1 MDKKIINDILTAE
14 PFKELSTEEL
24 TEELDKEMK
33 KDEPDYD
40 LIDELT
46 AAILEAKNMSVS
58 MENEDL
64 KEQAAI
70 IKKKADKKKSHFRI
84 PKWAVAA
91 CAALITVTIAN
102 TVSVAA
108 LGMNIFSVAIEY
120 TKSGFSVDF
129 DEQEHIDLP
138 KSEDDPYGF
147 IAKLAEFDIEF
158 ETPHYIPEGFVFT
171 DVTTNV
177 NEGYATDVVFFF
189 EKEKQNFSFGYT
201 KYHDKVGKSLI
212 PSDHFN
218 LSETKVNGSTAIVSK
233 EDNQYVITYQKE
245 KTVFLMFA
253 VDVPYDECEKIV
265 ESIK

>member
-1 MDKKIINDILTAE
+1 MDKNIINEILSAE

-46 AAILEAKNMSVS
+46 AAILEAKNMPVG

-158 ETPHYIPEGFVFT
+158 ETPHYIPEGFVLT
-171 DVTTNV
+171 DVDTNV
-177 NEGYATDVVFFF
+177 NEGYENVVSFYFVKDNERICIDF
-189 EKEKQNFSFGYT
+189 MKYYNEIAKQG
-201 KYHDKVGKSLI
+201 I
-212 PSDHFN
+212 PSDYYN
-218 LSETKVNGSTAIVSK
+218 ISERDVNGATAIVSK
-233 EDNQYVITYQKE
+233 EDNQYTIMYNKE
-245 KTVFLMFA
+245 KTVFFMFTQ
-253 VDVPYDECEKIV
+253 DVNYDECEKIV
-265 ESIK
+265 DSIK

>member
-1 MDKKIINDILTAE
+1 MDKNIINQILSAE
-14 PFKELSTEEL
+14 PFKEQSVKEL
-24 TEELDKEMK
+24 TDELDKEMEK
-33 KDEPDYD
+33 NEPDYD

-46 AAILEAKNMSVS
+46 AAILEAKNMPVG

-70 IKKKADKKKSHFRI
+70 IKKKANKKKSPIKI

-91 CAALITVTIAN
+91 CVALITVAVAN
-102 TVSVAA
+102 VISINA

-129 DEQEHIDLP
+129 DEQVPIDLP
-138 KSEDDPYGF
+138 KSDDDPYGF

-158 ETPHYIPEGFVFT
+158 ETPHYIPDGFVLT

-177 NEGYATDVVFFF
+177 NEGYETDVFFIF
-189 EKEKQNFSFGYT
+189 EKGKQNFSLNYT
-201 KYHDKVGKSLI
+201 KYHNKVDKDLI

>member
-1 MDKKIINDILTAE
+1 MDKNVINEILSAE
-14 PFKELSTEEL
+14 PFKEQSIKEL
-24 TEELDKEMK
+24 TEELDKEIK

-46 AAILEAKNMSVS
+46 AAILEAKNMPVG

-64 KEQAAI
+64 KEQAVI
-70 IKKKADKKKSHFRI
+70 IKEKANKKKSPIKI

-108 LGMNIFSVAIEY
+108 LGMNIFSVAVEF
-120 TKSGFSVDF
+120 TKSGFIVNF
-129 DEQEHIDLP
+129 DEQVPIDLP

-158 ETPHYIPEGFVFT
+158 ETPHYIPEGFVLT
-171 DVTTNV
+171 YVDTNV
-177 NEGYATDVVFFF
+177 NEGCETDVSFTY
-189 EKEKQNFSFGYT
+189 EKGKQNFSLNYI
-201 KYHDKVGKSLI
+201 KYHDKVGKSFI

-253 VDVPYDECEKIV
+253 VDVPYDEFEKIV
-265 ESIK
+265 DSIK